1 MNPGQ
6 GLMDLGHG
14 ALCMGHG
21 EKGNGPG
28 AISLRGG
35 VWGNEPGA
43 RDNGP
48 GAKIAKGPWQNNN
61 NYSRLRPEIFM
72 QYSTFKNMICKL
84 DLCLKSG

>member
-6 GLMDLGHG
+6 GLMDLGHE

-21 EKGNGPG
+21 AKGNGPG
-28 AISLRGG
+28 AISLGGG

-48 GAKIAKGPWQNNN
+48 GAKIAKGPWRNNN
-61 NYSRLRPEIFM
+61 NCSRFCIYAI
-72 QYSTFKNMICKL
+72 QYI
-84 DLCLKSG
+84 